1 MAFGSRVV
9 SKARTTTR
17 TGAASSNRAS
27 TSSRST
33 PRSSPSPPRRRKKR
47 SPPSSESEAGGGVG
61 RRLRAGGSA
70 GTSSSA
76 ESDFEKEA
84 RSEAKA
90 EAAAI
95 QLKEEKARR
104 RELKKD
110 YRKRG
115 EELPDALKKPIKGEE
130 KAKGAPKLKPDAAA
144 VYQLAKSKAALASK
158 GKGRAVVQS
167 SDSDDEG
174 SKMTKPTLRK
184 GAKMKEITAN
194 IGIKVSE
201 TGSDSEGANDV
212 MSMMRET
219 GDLAD
224 DEDEVRRHLARRW
237 VDTKHPHRMS
247 ARRKRLEMK
256 YNPLIRLLDIKITVV
271 ESGKHSDSN
280 DERRQNKFG
289 AALNATDS
297 DEPSDASIDTD
308 WNSSGMGEFNGR
320 IAPARPLTVKAEP
333 PSSSPPPYLKVAHS
347 DEDVK
352 PVIPRQQAVRGA
364 IEDKKPVIELSDDEE
379 PSTQEEDADADMGE
393 AKPVIRAPLSVP
405 SAYNK
410 SLSAPRPKI
419 EEIVVD
425 EDFDSGAEPDTEGSD
440 VEFVA
445 PKASLA
451 PHFPAHVHPGSQS
464 SGPSPLLTS
473 VKAESQD
480 RRQSFGSSQSQ
491 GAAARSVNVKT
502 EAKVEEADETDEDV
516 DNFTRGLLA
525 AQAKRREEEDLKRK
539 EERRRETQAKI
550 ADERKKKMARELE
563 AQNLWREE
571 EVDDEEEDVEE
582 DELPI
587 WEKSAREK
595 EQSCMAW
602 PQPVRKGRPKFLLT
616 SAAQANTGPHKLS
629 NVPGDTAQ
637 VPAPINKFL
646 RPYQREGAE
655 FLYGQFKKGI
665 GGILGDD
672 MGLGKTIQVIAFLSA
687 IMNKTGFKKADAG
700 KRKDAINDL
709 AADEPFKPTDLGL
722 TCLIACPASVVGN
735 WQREFRTWG
744 YFDVGIYG
752 GTASDKKA
760 VLNRFDR
767 GYLDVV
773 IASIEGVRNNIDDF
787 AARDFSIVIV
797 DEAHRVKNPK
807 SNTTIALHRFPTPF
821 RYGLTGTAIQ
831 NRLDEFWCILN
842 WAVPGRVGTHSQWN
856 QLVSRPIKYAQQA
869 TATDDEIAVGRS
881 RAVALAGRL
890 LPHFWLRRTKESVKI
905 QLPKKTDNIVLCPL
919 TALQKDVYKNLLRLE
934 QVKIILTADEPCPC
948 GSRDEKNEPYKRGSC
963 CDQKW
968 TKLIFKYITLFAKV
982 SNHLGLIYPDK
993 EDKTTNPT
1001 KYEQDL
1007 EWARAAFPD
1016 DFEKRTPGPMA
1027 FLDPNLCGKWTIL
1040 CQLLEIWHSQGD
1052 KVLIFTMS
1060 LKIIDLLE
1068 NLMQHTRYEY
1078 IVLDG
1083 STPQEDRM
1091 PLVDE
1096 FNDPHSEKFCFLIST
1111 RAGGVGLNLTAANR
1125 VVIFDPNWNP
1135 AHDLQAM
1142 DRAYR
1147 FGQTREVNVYRLIGA
1162 GTLEELIYNRQQ
1174 YKRSIAN
1181 TSYDASAER
1190 RLFTGVEGEG
1200 KKQAGELWGVKNI
1213 FKFNENM
1220 SLTEMSIRRADL
1232 TELEYALR
1240 NTNLFDA
1247 DDAKAAKVEEP
1258 DPDEVVAEI
1267 TGYSAKAEPT
1277 NTMTP
1282 EEAARHKLLLE
1293 EQAKIANILGG
1304 AFKVQSDATLG
1315 GSAIETLRGRHVL
1328 QTQGQAKAAASQ
1340 PASRAS
1346 SAAPAASAKMQTKGK
1361 KRPSSA
1367 IVDDDDD
1374 SGWDPL
1380 ARGRKKAA
1388 PGPSPSKKVKKEA
1401 ASLFSDFDLPPDV
1414 GIGEV
1419 LEAGGYRGSAG
1430 AQKLM
1435 SELNAMSGI
1444 AKRAK
1449 LESVV
1454 RAWRVKK
1461 EK

>member
-1 MAFGSRVV
+1 M
-9 SKARTTTR
+9 
-17 TGAASSNRAS
+17 
-27 TSSRST
+27 
-33 PRSSPSPPRRRKKR
+33 
-47 SPPSSESEAGGGVG
+47 
-61 RRLRAGGSA
+61 
-70 GTSSSA
+70 
-76 ESDFEKEA
+76 
-84 RSEAKA
+84 
-90 EAAAI
+90 
-95 QLKEEKARR
+95 
-104 RELKKD
+104 RE
-110 YRKRG
+110 RG
-115 EELPDALKKPIKGEE
+115 EEIPKELKKPIKGKKEG
-130 KAKGAPKLKPDAAA
+130 KVARKLKPDEAA
-144 VYQLAKSKAALASK
+144 VINVANANTALALK
-158 GKGRAVVQS
+158 GRGRAVVPS
-167 SDSDDEG
+167 SDSDDDG
-174 SKMTKPTLRK
+174 PKMTRPTLK
-184 GAKMKEITAN
+184 QGAKMNEISAKM
-194 IGIKVSE
+194 GVKVSK
-201 TGSDSEGANDV
+201 TDNDSEGADEVLNL
-212 MSMMRET
+212 MREAGELT
-219 GDLAD
+219 D
-224 DEDEVRRHLARRW
+224 DPDEVRRHLARRW
-237 VDTKHPHRMS
+237 VDTKHPYRMS

-280 DERRQNKFG
+280 DEYHQNKFG
-289 AALNATDS
+289 AALNTTDS
-297 DEPSDASIDTD
+297 DEPSDTGIETD
-308 WNSSGMGEFNGR
+308 WNSSGMGEFDGR
-320 IAPARPLTVKAEP
+320 ITPARSLPVKAEP
-333 PSSSPPPYLKVAHS
+333 PSSPPPFIEAS
-347 DEDVK
+347 TSEEDVK
-352 PVIPRQQAVRGA
+352 PVIPRQLRRHVVQGVG
-364 IEDKKPVIELSDDEE
+364 EDRKPIIELSDDEE
-379 PSTQEEDADADMGE
+379 PSTQEDDADAEMSE
-393 AKPVIRAPLSVP
+393 AKPVVRALPTVP
-405 SAYNK
+405 TLCVKPSSN
-410 SLSAPRPKI
+410 PQPKFG
-419 EEIVVD
+419 EVVVQD
-425 EDFDSGAEPDTEGSD
+425 DLDSGAEPDTEGSD

-451 PHFPAHVHPGSQS
+451 PHFPAHAHARSQPAAHS
-464 SGPSPLLTS
+464 QWGTS
-473 VKAESQD
+473 VKAESQEQ
-480 RRQSFGSSQSQ
+480 RQSFGSSQSQ
-491 GAAARSVNVKT
+491 GGDARGVSVKT
-502 EAKVEEADETDEDV
+502 ESMVKEADEVDESV
-516 DNFTRGLLA
+516 DEFTRGLLA
-525 AQAKRREEEDLKRK
+525 AHAKRREMEDQKRR
-539 EERRRETQAKI
+539 EERRRLTQAKI
-550 ADERKKKMARELE
+550 AGERKKKVAQEVE
-563 AQNLWREE
+563 AQNAGREE
-571 EVDDEEEDVEE
+571 DGDDEDEDVEE

-595 EQSCMAW
+595 EQSRVAW

-616 SAAQANTGPHKLS
+616 SSAQANTGPHKLS
-629 NVPGDTAQ
+629 DLPGDTAQ

-655 FLYGQFKKGI
+655 FLYRQFRKGI

-687 IMNKTGFKKADAG
+687 VMNKTGFKKDDAS
-700 KRKDAINDL
+700 KRKDAINAHGD
-709 AADEPFKPTDLGL
+709 DEPLKPSDLGL

-744 YFDVGIYG
+744 YFEAGIYG
-752 GTASDKKA
+752 GSSSEKKA
-760 VLNRFDR
+760 VLDRFSR

-773 IASIEGVRNNIDDF
+773 IASIEGVRNNIDDL

-807 SNTTIALHRFPTPF
+807 SNTTIALHRFPTPL

-869 TATDDEIAVGRS
+869 TATDEEIAVGRS

-919 TALQKDVYKNLLRLE
+919 TTLQKDVYRRLLNLE
-934 QVKIILTADEPCPC
+934 QVKIILTADDPCSC
-948 GSRDEKNEPYKRGSC
+948 GRVDEDNVRYKRGSC

-993 EDKTTNPT
+993 EDKTINPT

-1068 NLMQHTRYEY
+1068 NLMMHTRYEY
-1078 IVLDG
+1078 LVLDG

-1200 KKQAGELWGVKNI
+1200 KEQAGELWGVKNI

-1240 NTNLFDA
+1240 NANLFDA

-1267 TGYSAKAEPT
+1267 TGYRSKTEPT
-1277 NTMTP
+1277 DTMAP
-1282 EEAARHKLLLE
+1282 EEAARHKVLLG

-1304 AFKVQSDATLG
+1304 AFKVLSDATLG
-1315 GSAIETLRGRHVL
+1315 GSAIETLRGRHVI
-1328 QTQGQAKAAASQ
+1328 QTRGQAKVAASL
-1340 PASRAS
+1340 PVSRAS
-1346 SAAPAASAKMQTKGK
+1346 SAAPAKATVKGK
-1361 KRPSSA
+1361 KRPSAA
-1367 IVDDDDD
+1367 IVDDSDD

-1380 ARGRKKAA
+1380 ARGRKKPA
-1388 PGPSPSKKVKKEA
+1388 PGPSPFKKVKKET

-1414 GIGEV
+1414 GIGAV

-1430 AQKLM
+1430 AQKLL
-1435 SELNAMSGI
+1435 SELNAMSG
-1444 AKRAK
+1444 AARRTK

-1461 EK
+1461 ED